1 MMLVKINKY
10 FKNDRQSHKESKSKK
25 KILNT
30 KNSLYAI
37 PIPPDPE
44 INYKSTLQIYFSQL

>member
-1 MMLVKINKY
+1 MIVQATKKVKIK
-10 FKNDRQSHKESKSKK
+10 KNSIQ
-25 KILNT
+25 